1 MAARRLPEGRAR
13 FSDSSADAERIQ
25 IDAWRALTTV
35 ERAALIAGAS
45 RAVREMALRG
55 VRARHPEA
63 PEHALAALLAE
74 VTLGPELARRVYPDI
89 LVTAIPVVD

>member
-1 MAARRLPEGRAR
+1 
-13 FSDSSADAERIQ
+13 
-25 IDAWRALTTV
+25 
-35 ERAALIAGAS
+35 
-45 RAVREMALRG
+45 MALRG